1 MKEVDV
7 PQDPAAISP
16 AYAMERIFT
25 EIRDKR
31 AYQDQKWGGPEHDDS
46 VETEDSW
53 IKYINEYAS
62 GKGRAEGRAFRE
74 RMIHVAA
81 LAVAAIQSFDRKQK
95 TA

>member
-1 MKEVDV
+1 MKEVDITPKDV
-7 PQDPAAISP
+7 SP
-16 AYAMERIFT
+16 SYAMERIFT

-31 AYQDQKWGGPEHDDS
+31 AYQDGKWGGPEHDDT

-53 IKYINEYAS
+53 IEYINEYAS

-81 LAVAAIQSFDRKQK
+81 LAVAAIQSHDRKQK
-95 TA
+95 AL